1 MRAAVLVSGEPRFCK
16 ELDLFMERVTGF
28 DRIDWFAC
36 LWNRNQPV
44 SDYWRSQQSQLVA
57 PAWLEFDHDWAW
69 NRIKSNLPVG
79 HHLAQ
84 LELQDQ
90 YQLTFASHGRDDGVT
105 NVANGWKMYWGNW
118 RTDQMRQQ
126 QEQQQGWAY
135 DLVIKI
141 RPDMMLHDT
150 LDLVHCARI
159 LNASPNAVIM
169 PNNTRAGYGYAVSD
183 LMALG
188 TGTAM
193 ATYAGCY
200 HYIEHYVAQGKIFHP
215 ETILGDYLKH
225 KGITIQTAGFN
236 IDIRQLG
243 QRISANQYISDFGR
257 WA

>member
-1 MRAAVLVSGEPRFCK
+1 
-16 ELDLFMERVTGF
+16 
-28 DRIDWFAC
+28 
-36 LWNRNQPV
+36 
-44 SDYWRSQQSQLVA
+44 
-57 PAWLEFDHDWAW
+57 
-69 NRIKSNLPVG
+69 
-79 HHLAQ
+79 
-84 LELQDQ
+84 
-90 YQLTFASHGRDDGVT
+90 
-105 NVANGWKMYWGNW
+105 
-118 RTDQMRQQ
+118 
-126 QEQQQGWAY
+126 
-135 DLVIKI
+135 
-141 RPDMMLHDT
+141 MMLHDT

-225 KGITIQTAGFN
+225 KGIKIQTAGFN
-236 IDIRQLG
+236 VDIRQLG